1 MLYWMP
7 AQYFSLQA
15 YSSST
20 LWHLWMFELHVIM
33 VATRVHSDLTL
44 STSNC
49 TLYILIYR
57 INIPELPQC
66 HLRLLTKLYWMLLE
80 IPPPQGLP
88 PTIRSHSHESKNCSL
103 RSFSPNAHLHLVLLF
118 SSSHINCFSCPYF
131 PHRLLV
137 VPGHNKYTK
146 SDFSIEYCHLEW
158 LIYLT
163 INIIFKNPCTPT
175 G

>member
-57 INIPELPQC
+57 INTPELPQC

-88 PTIRSHSHESKNCSL
+88 PTIRSH
-103 RSFSPNAHLHLVLLF
+103 F